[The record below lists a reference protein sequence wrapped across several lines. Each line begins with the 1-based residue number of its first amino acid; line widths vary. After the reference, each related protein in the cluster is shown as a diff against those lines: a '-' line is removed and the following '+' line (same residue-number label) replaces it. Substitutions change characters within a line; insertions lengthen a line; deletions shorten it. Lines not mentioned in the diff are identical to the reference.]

1 MKNKEVLL
9 ELVNRYFPNSKHK
22 EESLDMYL
30 EGRFLL
36 NAILRKDFQ
45 KGKYFFDL
53 FGTLHC
59 FFIFKDNVL
68 NMQIDFINVLGI
80 VVIYEYLDLSD
91 LKYVKDRE
99 EKSPTIATHFNEC
112 LDINFLK
119 PAFVG

>member
-9 ELVNRYFPNSKHK
+9 ELVNRYFPNSNEKK
-22 EESLDMYL
+22 ESLDMYL

-36 NAILRKDFQ
+36 NAILNKDFE

-59 FFIFKDNVL
+59 FFNFRKEVL
-68 NMQIDFINVLGI
+68 NIQIDFINVLGI

-99 EKSPTIATHFNEC
+99 EEFPTIATHFNEC
-112 LDINFLK
+112 LDINFKTLTK
-119 PAFVG
+119 L